1 ELRFTYRTL
10 HERIARLANAL
21 QALGVKQGDTVAVMD
36 WDSHRYLECFFAVPM
51 IGAVL
56 HTINVKLSPEQILY
70 TIDHAEDDVLL
81 IHADFLPILEQ
92 IKGRV
97 STVKDYV
104 VLKDQG
110 DLPQSQIDFSG
121 EYEALLTQAETT
133 CDYPDFD
140 ESTRATTFYTTGTT
154 GLPKGVYF
162 SHRHLVLHT
171 LGTMVALSTPETQ
184 GRLHQSDVY
193 MPITPMFHVHAW
205 GIPYIATCMGLK
217 QVYPGRYVPDMLLN
231 LIDKEKVT
239 FSHCVPTLL
248 HMLLKSPHIDEIDL
262 SRWKV
267 VIGGAAM
274 SKALCLAALQ
284 RGVDIYAGYGMSE
297 TCPILTLSFVKPDML
312 DATVE
317 EQAEI
322 RCKTGLRIPLV
333 DLKVV
338 NEEMNELPND
348 GISTGEIVVRAPWL
362 TQGYLKDKK
371 NSEALWA
378 GGYLHTGDVASIDE
392 QGYVKISD
400 RIKDVIKTGGEWISS
415 LELEDII
422 GHHPAVSEVAVIGQ
436 PDERW
441 GERPLALVVLKPD
454 LDDAPT
460 KKQIAAHVHE
470 YTETGIISKQVL
482 LMKVRFIEEIDK
494 TSVGKVDKKAL
505 RSKYL

>member
-1 ELRFTYRTL
+1 
-10 HERIARLANAL
+10 
-21 QALGVKQGDTVAVMD
+21 
-36 WDSHRYLECFFAVPM
+36 
-51 IGAVL
+51 
-56 HTINVKLSPEQILY
+56 
-70 TIDHAEDDVLL
+70 
-81 IHADFLPILEQ
+81 
-92 IKGRV
+92 
-97 STVKDYV
+97 
-104 VLKDQG
+104 
-110 DLPQSQIDFSG
+110 
-121 EYEALLTQAETT
+121 
-133 CDYPDFD
+133 
-140 ESTRATTFYTTGTT
+140 
-154 GLPKGVYF
+154 
-162 SHRHLVLHT
+162 
-171 LGTMVALSTPETQ
+171 
-184 GRLHQSDVY
+184 

-231 LIDKEKVT
+231 LIGKEKVT